1 MRNIYTIS
9 ELCELLSVTRP
20 VVEKRLERIDNKP
33 PLNTHI
39 TWTNKIINNREIK
52 AVELSTEQ
60 EHAIGLNND
69 VNTQNYVYNTP
80 NETHIKQSEKQ
91 TVLTEEMFYKV
102 MEYQKGYQADLKSYT
117 DRVIN
122 AETQLKLLEVSEA
135 SKDSEINRLRALCT
149 EYEARIKTLAEQLEK
164 ERRRKF
170 WQRNV

>member
-80 NETHIKQSEKQ
+80 NETHIKQPEKQ
-91 TVLTEEMFYKV
+91 SMITEEFAFKLMEFQREYKT
-102 MEYQKGYQADLKSYT
+102 DLKSYSEQI
-117 DRVIN
+117 IN
-122 AETQLKLLEVSEA
+122 AEKKLNLLEVSEA
-135 SKDSEINRLRALCT
+135 SKDKELTRLNALVK
-149 EYEARIKTLAEQLEK
+149 EYEARIKTLTEQIEK
-164 ERRRKF
+164 ERRKKF